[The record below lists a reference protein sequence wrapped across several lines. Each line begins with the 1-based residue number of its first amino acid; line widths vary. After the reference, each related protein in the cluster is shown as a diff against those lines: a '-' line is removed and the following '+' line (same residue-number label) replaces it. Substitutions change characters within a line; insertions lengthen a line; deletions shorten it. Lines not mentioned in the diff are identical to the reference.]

1 MAAVKNLLFAPTV
14 IPKLSVSFA
23 IGNAALSIS
32 FCHLRKLKKKRDNHV

>member
-23 IGNAALSIS
+23 IGNATIPFL
-32 FCHLRKLKKKRDNHV
+32 FLRDNRLKDKRDNDI

>member
-23 IGNAALSIS
+23 IGNAAIAIS
-32 FCHLRKLKKKRDNHV
+32 FLRLTMPK